1 MNGCGGRACLHVF
14 LCGKCPHKEIQE
26 HDLSSKDFLLTYSK
40 KDSEPS
46 SYFLCQYQEA
56 GDKYVWWS

>member
-1 MNGCGGRACLHVF
+1 MGVVGERVF
-14 LCGKCPHKEIQE
+14 MCFYCGKCPCKEIQE

-46 SYFLCQYQEA
+46 SYFLCQCQET

>member
-1 MNGCGGRACLHVF
+1 MGVVGEPVF
-14 LCGKCPHKEIQE
+14 MCFQVVSALIKKYRRRT
-26 HDLSSKDFLLTYSK
+26 LSLKDFLLTYSK

-56 GDKYVWWS
+56 ETNMFVVLA